1 MAPGRRVEGPSRVG
15 FIHMKRI
22 CTISVVA
29 ALALASAATA
39 QPGKKNAEELPVPP
53 TTSKLEAP
61 GIIVPY
67 MLAFVLI
74 GAIVGITAIPTKRG
88 HQD

>member
-1 MAPGRRVEGPSRVG
+1 
-15 FIHMKRI
+15 MKR
-22 CTISVVA
+22 TRTLSVVA
-29 ALALASAATA
+29 ALALAACAAA
-39 QPGKKNAEELPVPP
+39 QPKKNAEELPVPP
-53 TTSKLEAP
+53 TTSKLEDA

-74 GAIVGITAIPTKRG
+74 GGIVGITAIPTKRG

>member
-1 MAPGRRVEGPSRVG
+1 
-15 FIHMKRI
+15 MKRI
-22 CTISVVA
+22 RTISVVA
-29 ALALASAATA
+29 ALALAAAATA
-39 QPGKKNAEELPVPP
+39 QPNKKNVEEPPVPP
-53 TTSKLEAP
+53 TTNKLESP

-74 GAIVGITAIPTKRG
+74 GAIVGITAIPSKRG